1 VVKGRGLSQGRDVAK
16 ESSRRPTDGTQGG
29 AIVVKAHIEPIRQT
43 VTVQCDPGRAFDLFT
58 NQIGTWWPIDSYS
71 RAVSEFHHEDVKVA
85 ELVFQARMGG
95 SILER
100 LTDGRILPWAE
111 VIGWQPPHRLLLSWR
126 PHSAPEPPT
135 EVDVTFA
142 QREGGT
148 LVEIEHR
155 GWERLSE
162 RFREG
167 LYEVYGR
174 GWPTT
179 LQCFAVVADR
189 ASAKD

>member
-1 VVKGRGLSQGRDVAK
+1 MRIEPRTRCGAGH
-16 ESSRRPTDGTQGG
+16 SRTPTDGTQGD

-43 VTVQCDPGRAFDLFT
+43 VMVQCDAGRAFDLFT
-58 NQIGTWWPIDSYS
+58 NQMGTWWPVESYS
-71 RAVSEFHHEDVKVA
+71 RAVSELQHEDVKVA

-111 VIGWQPPHRLLLSWR
+111 VIGWQPPHRVLLSWR

-162 RFREG
+162 QFREG
-167 LYEVYGR
+167 LYEVYDR

-179 LQCFAVVADR
+179 LQCFVVVADR